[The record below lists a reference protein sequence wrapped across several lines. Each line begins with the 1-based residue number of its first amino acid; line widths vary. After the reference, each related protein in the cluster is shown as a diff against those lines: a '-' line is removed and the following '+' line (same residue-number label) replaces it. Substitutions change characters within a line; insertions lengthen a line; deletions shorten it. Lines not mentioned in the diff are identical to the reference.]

1 MQAWYQS
8 LPQGALRTDW
18 VYPSRMTYEDLLA
31 QVERLRAENT
41 ALKQRLAELEAEKAT
56 VAQRL
61 TVLEAALKEALAQ
74 LEAARRAGKRQAAPF
89 SRGQPQAN
97 PKPPG
102 RKQGHPP
109 AQRPKPSRVDRVVE
123 VKLNRTTC
131 LACGG
136 ELGDHRAQVQYQ
148 VEVPPVQ
155 PVVTQFNIEVA
166 RCAQCG
172 QRAQARHPEQTL
184 RCAQGKLSDALG
196 AAGVQVGPR
205 ALVLAAEMKHALGV
219 PLRRLRAGPTARSA

>member
-1 MQAWYQS
+1 
-8 LPQGALRTDW
+8 
-18 VYPSRMTYEDLLA
+18 MTYEDLLA

-74 LEAARRAGKRQAAPF
+74 LEAARRAGKRPAAPF
-89 SRGQPQAN
+89 SRGQPQAS

-109 AQRPKPSRVDRVVE
+109 AQRPKPKWVDRVVE
-123 VKLNRTTC
+123 VRLNRTTC

-136 ELGDHRAQVQYQ
+136 ELIDHTVQVQYQ
-148 VEVPPVQ
+148 VEIPPVQ
-155 PVVTQFNIEVA
+155 PVVTQFSIEVA
-166 RCAQCG
+166 RCRACG
-172 QRAQARHPEQTL
+172 QRAQARHPDQT
-184 RCAQGKLSDALG
+184 SDALG
-196 AAGVQVGPR
+196 AAGVQLGPR
-205 ALVLAAEMKHALGV
+205 ALGLAAEMKHALGV
-219 PLRRLRAGPTARSA
+219 PLRRLRAGSIARSA